1 MGDTNTAWFN
11 QHVARAKYAVAC
23 LVVIALAFAA
33 DKTRERAQN
42 RYARAQTYEDIYYLP
57 PPNELI
63 LFSFGHRAALA
74 DLVWMK
80 ALVYFGDELHHGGSV
95 ANLFRYADAILALDE
110 HFVRV
115 YRWVASAAI
124 YRTGDVT
131 PDDVRKAIAYLERG
145 VRLFPDDPSL
155 AWDLGATYAYE
166 LVPVLPPGPLREEA
180 RRKSL
185 EHLEMAAL
193 HGAGPAWLG
202 LQNAK
207 QLASLGHKE
216 QAVQHLQDL
225 YATATDPSI
234 KQQLEQRLAALQ
246 TETTVEAMRAASNE
260 LEANRK
266 RDFPYLNT
274 SLYLVVG
281 PRPPFDGDELLLRR
295 FDPLA
300 NATGEPRLGLSP
312 TMEH

>member
-1 MGDTNTAWFN
+1 MG
-11 QHVARAKYAVAC
+11 RLKYAVAC
-23 LVVIALAFAA
+23 LVVVAIAVAG
-33 DKTRERAQN
+33 DKTRERAQD
-42 RYARAQTYEDIYYLP
+42 RYLRAQTYEDLYYLP

-63 LFSFGHRAALA
+63 LFSLGHRTALA

-80 ALVYFGDELHHGGSV
+80 ALVYFGDELYHRGNV

-110 HFVRV
+110 HFVRA

-131 PDDVRKAIAYLERG
+131 VDDVRRAILYLERG
-145 VRLFPDDPSL
+145 VRLFPDDPNL

-166 LVPVLPPGPLREEA
+166 LVPMLPPGPAREEA
-180 RRKSL
+180 RRKSID
-185 EHLEMAAL
+185 HLEMAAL

-202 LQNAK
+202 LQTAS
-207 QLASLGHKE
+207 QLNTLGRKE
-216 QAVQHLQDL
+216 QAVHHLQDL
-225 YATATDPSI
+225 YATATDPDI
-234 KQQLEQRLAALQ
+234 KAQLAQRLATLQ
-246 TETTVEAMRAASNE
+246 TETYVVAMRAADEE

-266 RDFPYLNT
+266 RDFPYLNS

-300 NATGEPRLGLSP
+300 KTAGGTLTTTAP
-312 TMEH
+312 TPK

>member
-1 MGDTNTAWFN
+1 
-11 QHVARAKYAVAC
+11 VSRAKYAAAC
-23 LVVIALAFAA
+23 LVVVTLGLAGDRA
-33 DKTRERAQN
+33 REHAQEQ
-42 RYARAQTYEDIYYLP
+42 YARAQTYEDVYYLP

-63 LFSFGHRAALA
+63 LFSLGHRSALA

-80 ALVYFGDELHHGGSV
+80 GLVYFGDEIHHRGNV
-95 ANLFRYADAILALDE
+95 ANLFRYADAVLALDD

-115 YRWVASAAI
+115 YRWVASGAI

-131 PDDVRKAIAYLERG
+131 VEDVRQAIRYLERA
-145 VRLFPDDPSL
+145 VRLFPDDPEL

-166 LVPVLPPGPLREEA
+166 LVPMLPVGPAREEA
-180 RRKSL
+180 RRQSL
-185 EHLEMAAL
+185 AHLEMAAL

-202 LQNAK
+202 LQTAS
-207 QLASLGHKE
+207 QLNSLGRKE

-225 YATATDPSI
+225 YAATSDPAM
-234 KQQLEQRLAALQ
+234 KEELGRRLATLQ
-246 TETTVEAMRAASNE
+246 TEAYVEAMRAADEE
-260 LEANRK
+260 LEAKRK
-266 RDFPYLNT
+266 RDFPYLKT

-300 NATGEPRLGLSP
+300 RASTDSVE
-312 TMEH
+312 E

>member
-1 MGDTNTAWFN
+1 VG
-11 QHVARAKYAVAC
+11 RLKYAVAC
-23 LVVIALAFAA
+23 LVVVAIAVAG
-33 DKTRERAQN
+33 DKTRERAQD
-42 RYARAQTYEDIYYLP
+42 RYLRAQTYEDLYYLP

-63 LFSFGHRAALA
+63 LFSLGHRTALA

-110 HFVRV
+110 HFVRA

-124 YRTGDVT
+124 YRTGEVT
-131 PDDVRKAIAYLERG
+131 VDDVRKAIAYLERG
-145 VRLFPDDPSL
+145 VRLFPDDPNL

-166 LVPVLPPGPLREEA
+166 LVPMLPPGPAREEA
-180 RRKSL
+180 RRKSID
-185 EHLEMAAL
+185 HLEMAAL

-202 LQNAK
+202 LQTAS
-207 QLASLGHKE
+207 QLNSLGRKE

-225 YATATDPSI
+225 YATATDPAI
-234 KQQLEQRLAALQ
+234 KAQLAQRLATLQ
-246 TETTVEAMRAASNE
+246 TETYVEAMRAADAE

-266 RDFPYLNT
+266 RDFPYLNA

-300 NATGEPRLGLSP
+300 KTAGEATATTAATPK
-312 TMEH
+312 